1 MIQHN
6 SYVTHFIHAYVVFY
20 DTLTSKADLIT
31 LNCIIFI
38 VTGAGTKIQGMINK
52 TSHINA
58 PIRSHVYYLL
68 VGWVSS
74 VSLSRS
80 LSLSFLP
87 LSCSRLPRFTNR
99 VHHSAICTG
108 WVITLHIN
116 FRLLLSSN
124 SD

>member
-74 VSLSRS
+74 AS
-80 LSLSFLP
+80 LSLALSHCHFYHSLAPDFLV
-87 LSCSRLPRFTNR
+87 LQIEFTILR
-99 VHHSAICTG
+99 YAPG
-108 WVITLHIN
+108 G
-116 FRLLLSSN
+116 
-124 SD
+124 